1 MKGVYPGVIT
11 NRGQKID
18 WATMKSTKDLII
30 LMKGVCPNVRWVSM
44 NGSSSYEVNK
54 KTDNFNERVCP
65 SFVTHRHQQTDQA
78 TMSIEDLIILM
89 NGVCPGVK

>member
-1 MKGVYPGVIT
+1 
-11 NRGQKID
+11 
-18 WATMKSTKDLII
+18 
-30 LMKGVCPNVRWVSM
+30 M